1 MKKLLLCSVFALM
14 ASCSTYNSIDSFY
27 NAHKNDDEVFALRV
41 PQVMFTLVSGISPD
55 LEALV
60 GTTKD
65 LRYMQFPS
73 STAAQTQFLNR
84 QMNSLTGNS
93 FIEVYRKNEKTKRN
107 VVSIRERRN
116 SVKEILVYSNN
127 NLNGSILYFNGD
139 FDPAMVKELAEKNKF
154 ENISSGLVNQF
165 SAKTPGIVNEQ

>member
-1 MKKLLLCSVFALM
+1 MKKLFLGSVLILLAACS
-14 ASCSTYNSIDSFY
+14 SYNSIDSFY

-41 PQVMFTLVSGISPD
+41 PQVMFTLVRGISPEMD
-55 LEALV
+55 ALV

-73 STAAQTQFLNR
+73 STDAQTQYLNR
-84 QMNSLTGNS
+84 QMNTMTGSS
-93 FIEVYRKNEKTKRN
+93 FIEVYRKNEKSKRN

-127 NLNGSILYFNGD
+127 NMNGSILYFNGD
-139 FDPAMVKELAEKNKF
+139 FDPVMVKDLAEKNKF
-154 ENISSGLVNQF
+154 DRISSGLVNQF
-165 SAKTPGIVNEQ
+165 SAKTPGIVNEK

>member
-1 MKKLLLCSVFALM
+1 MKKLLLCSLLVLL

-41 PQVMFTLVSGISPD
+41 PQVMFTLVSGISPE

-73 STAAQTQFLNR
+73 STTAQTQFLNR

-139 FDPAMVKELAEKNKF
+139 FDPAMVKEMAEKNKF

-165 SAKTPGIVNEQ
+165 SSKTPGIVNE

>member
-1 MKKLLLCSVFALM
+1 MKKLLLCSVFVLL
-14 ASCSTYNSIDSFY
+14 ASCSTYNSIDGFY

-41 PQVMFTLVSGISPD
+41 PQVMFTLVSGISPE

-73 STAAQTQFLNR
+73 STTAQTQFLNR

-139 FDPAMVKELAEKNKF
+139 FDPAMVKEMAENNRF

-165 SAKTPGIVNEQ
+165 SAKTPGIVNE

>member
-1 MKKLLLCSVFALM
+1 MKKLLLCSVLVLL

-41 PQVMFTLVSGISPD
+41 PQVMFTLVSGISPE

-73 STAAQTQFLNR
+73 STTAQTQFLNR

-139 FDPAMVKELAEKNKF
+139 FDPAMVKEMAEKNKF

-165 SAKTPGIVNEQ
+165 SAKTPGIVNE